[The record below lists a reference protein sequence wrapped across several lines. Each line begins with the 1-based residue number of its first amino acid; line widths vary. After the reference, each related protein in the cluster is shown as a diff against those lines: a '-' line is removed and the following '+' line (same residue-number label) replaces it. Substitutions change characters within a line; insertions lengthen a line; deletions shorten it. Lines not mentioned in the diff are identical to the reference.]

1 MSSYIQF
8 FMRRGDEF
16 IPLMTYSRSNTIYKI
31 FEHILPWEKIKAISY
46 DSLSAKIAQCNSL
59 VSENEEKVKE
69 LNQKKTLVASF
80 NNSVEEKM
88 EALSDID
95 EAIEEYNE
103 DIAMGNRAAYICIFL
118 QDLIEE
124 IMYDEEPK
132 KYDKDKYIYG
142 GYEVGTPTLEDIEE

>member
-16 IPLMTYSRSNTIYKI
+16 IPLMTYSRSNTIYQI

-46 DSLSAKIAQCNSL
+46 DTISEKIAECNSL
-59 VSENEEKVKE
+59 VSKNEEKIKE

-88 EALSDID
+88 QVLFDID

-118 QDLIEE
+118 QDLMEE
-124 IMYDEEPK
+124 VMYGEESE
-132 KYDKDKYIYG
+132 KYDKNEYIYG
-142 GYEVGTPTLEDIEE
+142 GYEVRTPTLNDIKE

>member
-1 MSSYIQF
+1 MSAYIQF
-8 FMRRGDEF
+8 FMRRGNEF
-16 IPLMTYSRSNTIYKI
+16 IPLMTYSRSNTIYQV
-31 FEHILPWEKIKAISY
+31 FEHILPWGKIKAISY
-46 DSLSAKIAQCNSL
+46 DTISAKIAECNSL
-59 VSENEEKVKE
+59 VSKNEEKIKE

-88 EALSDID
+88 QVLFDID

-118 QDLIEE
+118 QDLMEE
-124 IMYDEEPK
+124 VMYGEESE
-132 KYDKDKYIYG
+132 KYDKNEYIYG

>member
-1 MSSYIQF
+1 MSAYIQF

-80 NNSVEEKM
+80 NNSVQEKM
-88 EALSDID
+88 LLHYFNMRLKMKS
-95 EAIEEYNE
+95 
-103 DIAMGNRAAYICIFL
+103 F
-118 QDLIEE
+118 
-124 IMYDEEPK
+124 
-132 KYDKDKYIYG
+132 
-142 GYEVGTPTLEDIEE
+142 